1 MSDTGTANTAG
12 TVTSTA
18 SAISAT
24 RLLPLPLPPEAT
36 ARTVS
41 LPEYVYGRLRED
53 IFDMRLLPGDQI
65 TETEI
70 AAYFKVSRTP
80 VREALQRLQGDG
92 LMQGY
97 VRGGWEV
104 VPIDFKRF
112 EDLYELRKL
121 IEIHA
126 VKRLCAADGAAAAD
140 DAGLIEGLKRVWCV
154 PPEQRIT
161 DPREAAQLDE
171 LFHRT
176 LVKASGNLEMADAFD
191 RLTDRIRIVRRLDF
205 IYGDCVQSTYDEHAA
220 MLAAI
225 SVRDSTEAVRQMTEH
240 IEGSH
245 AEVNRITLHRLHSAR
260 ASASKEPLAYVPVKV
275 RRHS

>member
-1 MSDTGTANTAG
+1 MKTISGTDPQVIAPVSDAG
-12 TVTSTA
+12 SDFA
-18 SAISAT
+18 
-24 RLLPLPLPPEAT
+24 PKG
-36 ARTVS
+36 VS
-41 LPEYVYGRLRED
+41 LPDYVYGRLRED

-70 AAYFKVSRTP
+70 AAYFNVSRTP

-126 VKRLCAADGAAAAD
+126 ISKLCAGPAGAGAIDTA
-140 DAGLIEGLKRVWCV
+140 LIEQQKAIWCV
-154 PPEQRIT
+154 PPSERLS
-161 DPREAAQLDE
+161 DGRKVAMLDE
-171 LFHRT
+171 KFHLA
-176 LVKASGNLEMADAFD
+176 LVRAAGNLEMASTFE

-205 IYGDCVQSTYDEHAA
+205 IYGDCVQSTYDEHVAILAKISAHGAA
-220 MLAAI
+220 
-225 SVRDSTEAVRQMTEH
+225 DAVKLMTAH
-240 IEGSH
+240 IEDGH
-245 AEVNRITLHRLHSAR
+245 VDVTQITLHRLHSAR
-260 ASASKEPLAYVPVKV
+260 ASAGAERLAYVQVKV
-275 RRHS
+275 MR

>member
-1 MSDTGTANTAG
+1 MSD
-12 TVTSTA
+12 VST
-18 SAISAT
+18 T
-24 RLLPLPLPPEAT
+24 RLLPQPLPPDTAT
-36 ARTVS
+36 ARTGS

-126 VKRLCAADGAAAAD
+126 VKRLCAADRVAAD
-140 DAGLIEGLKRVWCV
+140 DAGLIEGLKQVWCV
-154 PPEQRIT
+154 PQDRRVT
-161 DPREAAQLDE
+161 DGRQAAQLDE
-171 LFHRT
+171 QFHTT
-176 LVKASGNLEMADAFD
+176 LVRASGNLEMADAFD

-205 IYGDCVQSTYDEHAA
+205 VYGDCVQSTYDEHAS

-225 SVRDSTEAVRQMTEH
+225 SVHDSTEAVRQMTEH

-245 AEVNRITLHRLHSAR
+245 AEVNQITLHRLHSAR

-275 RRHS
+275 RRHNQTG